1 MPSDVTRQLLSTS
14 LFLNRQHTMP
24 QPSSSAPGPN
34 NFKELFSFR
43 LNVLTHRM
51 SQLAARVNQ
60 EAFDLDPREWRI
72 LGLLG
77 TTAPLSLQALANEV
91 AVDKSQASRIVTGL
105 IERGLLQRST
115 NDEDGRSIHLTL
127 TIKGKSLYRKVF
139 PQAVQRNETLLSV
152 LNAKERKVFEEA
164 MEKLSTKAVAMLT
177 AAHRQTKSTKK
188 STINQGATH
197 D

>member
-1 MPSDVTRQLLSTS
+1 MPL
-14 LFLNRQHTMP
+14 P
-24 QPSSSAPGPN
+24 PSSAPGPN

-51 SQLAARVNQ
+51 SQLAALVNQ
-60 EAFDLDPREWRI
+60 AAFDLDPREWRI

-105 IERGLLQRST
+105 IERGFLQRDA
-115 NDEDGRSIHLTL
+115 NDADGRSIHLSL
-127 TIKGKSLYRKVF
+127 TAKGKNLYRKVF

-164 MEKLSTKAVAMLT
+164 VEKLSAKAVDMLT
-177 AAHRQTKSTKK
+177 TAHRQTMTIKK
-188 STINQGATH
+188 SKKPKTDQ
-197 D
+197 

>member
-1 MPSDVTRQLLSTS
+1 
-14 LFLNRQHTMP
+14 MP
-24 QPSSSAPGPN
+24 QTPSSAPGPN
-34 NFKELFSFR
+34 NFKELFSFK

-77 TTAPLSLQALANEV
+77 TTSLLSLQALANEV

-115 NDEDGRSIHLTL
+115 NDKDGRSIHLSL
-127 TIKGKSLYRKVF
+127 TVKGKNLYRKVF

-152 LNAKERKVFEEA
+152 LNAKERKIFEEA
-164 MEKLSTKAVAMLT
+164 VEKLSTQAVVMLT
-177 AAHRQTKSTKK
+177 AAHGKTKSMKK
-188 STINQGATH
+188 SKKNQTGTH